1 LDRLERYTQAV
12 LHSVLLTSSSAAL
25 FEVLSMKLAASI
37 RLALRIV
44 PVLAVALGVTSILFA
59 RGAPSASTAPT
70 AEDVKYIGATKC
82 KSCHSSDDAGNQYAK
97 WSGMNH
103 AKAWETLG
111 TDKAKELAKA
121 KGIADPQQS
130 EACLKCHVTGYG
142 LSPDHFK
149 GKWDPKLGVQ
159 CESCHGPG
167 DAHMKARMADAAK
180 RDPSAPGRVQGRA
193 RGRDLRRGHRSALP
207 QVPQRGEPDL
217 QELLLPHVHGQD
229 PPPQSA
235 EEARGRGE
243 DGLHRSVPL
252 RGRMHA
258 QVPDEVS
265 RARALQQQRSELS
278 GVPPRSI
285 SRAR

>member
-1 LDRLERYTQAV
+1 MKFAV
-12 LHSVLLTSSSAAL
+12 PT
-25 FEVLSMKLAASI
+25 
-37 RLALRIV
+37 RLAFRIA
-44 PVLAVALGVTSILFA
+44 PLLAIALGVSSILFA
-59 RGAPSASTAPT
+59 RGAPAAQSAPT
-70 AEDVKYIGATKC
+70 AQDVKYIGATKC
-82 KSCHSSDDAGNQYAK
+82 KSCHSSEETGNQYAK

-180 RDPSAPGRVQGRA
+180 RDPTAPVEYKG
-193 RGRDLRRGHRSALP
+193 
-207 QVPQRGEPDL
+207 VPAGEIADQIGEAQCRKCHNEESPSFKGFCYHTYTAKIRHLNPLKKREGEPKM
-217 QELLLPHVHGQD
+217 ECTD
-229 PPPQSA
+229 PCHCTGECTHKCPPK
-235 EEARGRGE
+235 
-243 DGLHRSVPL
+243 
-252 RGRMHA
+252 
-258 QVPDEVS
+258 
-265 RARALQQQRSELS
+265 
-278 GVPPRSI
+278 
-285 SRAR
+285 